1 MQSTREK
8 KQMKRSKKDIF
19 SKIVLIF
26 AIISFIAA
34 AAIPAAIAIR
44 SYLNDNYRSEVQA
57 AYTSTVEELESEE
70 ILKMFEA
77 ARKYNEALLPIHFEQ
92 NLAFARE
99 NYNNLLNLNGDG
111 IMGYVEIP
119 KINVN
124 LPIYHGTSDEVLMK
138 GVGHLIGSSLPIG
151 GASTHAVIAGHTG
164 MAANRFFTD
173 LPKMEVGD
181 LFYITVLTRK
191 LTYRVTEIHTVAPS
205 ESSYLAIQSGKDR
218 CTLITCTPLGSNSY
232 RLLVQGDRV
241 D

>member
-1 MQSTREK
+1 
-8 KQMKRSKKDIF
+8 MKRNRNKKDF
-19 SKIVLIF
+19 FPKFALIF
-26 AIISFIAA
+26 AILSFIAA
-34 AAIPAAIAIR
+34 AAIPAAISIR
-44 SYLNDNYRSEVQA
+44 SYINDNYRSEVQA
-57 AYTSTVEELESEE
+57 NYSEAVDDTDDA
-70 ILKMFEA
+70 IIQAMLEA
-77 ARKYNEALLPIHFEQ
+77 ARRYNEALLPVHFEQ
-92 NLAFARE
+92 NLEHARE

-111 IMGYVEIP
+111 IMGYVIIP

-138 GVGHLIGSSLPIG
+138 GAGHLVGSSLPIG

-173 LPKMEVGD
+173 LPKMEIGD
-181 LFYITVLTRK
+181 LFYIQVLNLK
-191 LTYRVTEIHTVAPS
+191 LTYRVKEIITVAPS

-218 CTLITCTPLGSNSY
+218 CTLVTCTPLGSNSY

>member
-1 MQSTREK
+1 
-8 KQMKRSKKDIF
+8 MKRNRNKKDLF
-19 SKIVLIF
+19 SKVALIF

-34 AAIPAAIAIR
+34 AAIPAAISIR

-57 AYTSTVEELESEE
+57 NYSEAVDDTDDAE
-70 ILKMFEA
+70 IQAMLEA
-77 ARKYNEALLPIHFEQ
+77 ARRYNEALLPVHFEQ
-92 NLAFARE
+92 NLESARE
-99 NYNNLLNLNGDG
+99 NYDKLLNLNGDG
-111 IMGYVEIP
+111 IMGYVIIP

-138 GVGHLIGSSLPIG
+138 GAGHLVGSSLPIG
-151 GASTHAVIAGHTG
+151 GVSTHAVIAGHTG

-181 LFYITVLTRK
+181 LFYITVLTQK

-218 CTLITCTPLGSNSY
+218 CTLVTCTPLGSNSY